1 MAKWVDISA
10 IKRVSFGDQKSGHS
24 SEILERNFS
33 KYEKNMVDNLGTDI
47 CCHASFGNDVL
58 HVFLLLI
65 KGEVEGL

>member
-1 MAKWVDISA
+1 MGWHFSDKKSKFW
-10 IKRVSFGDQKSGHS
+10 RQKSGHS
-24 SEILERNFS
+24 SEYLREIIPNM
-33 KYEKNMVDNLGTDI
+33 KKNMVYNLGTDI